1 MQACIVCGAGFA
13 ACRRLQVSSN
23 VRRHQE
29 RRLGLLQDIQT
40 AVVQDEVELGP
51 ILLKLRLLAA
61 RIGSQP
67 LAEWV
72 RHESEGY
79 PRDAELPAYR
89 IVPVS
94 YTATFSGPFG
104 SGINNAPISPM
115 LIEKYAGKKWVQHE
129 MRESIAAVDDLLA
142 SSDKGGSLGIN
153 AADLILVLQGKV
165 YADYACNAVNGRI
178 SRSSLAAI
186 RHSVRSRVLE
196 LTLEL
201 EKSVPDAGAV
211 SLGVATV
218 PSAPSAAAA
227 TQIAQQIIYGNFT
240 SIAATGQASVTV
252 AVAPSDTKSLAAFL
266 ANAGMDAADAKEL
279 AAIAGSERPDSDA
292 EPMGPK
298 VRTWVLEN
306 LKKAAS
312 GTWKMGLTV
321 ATDVIK
327 EALLKFYD
335 LK

>member
-1 MQACIVCGAGFA
+1 M
-13 ACRRLQVSSN
+13 S
-23 VRRHQE
+23 
-29 RRLGLLQDIQT
+29 LLQEIQS
-40 AVVQDEVELGP
+40 AVLQEGGDLGP

-61 RIGSQP
+61 RVGSQP

-79 PRDAELPAYR
+79 PRDAELPDYR
-89 IVPVS
+89 VLPVS

-104 SGINNAPISPM
+104 SGINNAPISPH
-115 LIEKYAGKKWVQHE
+115 LVEKFAGKHWVRHE

-142 SSDKGGSLGIN
+142 TSEKGGDLGLN
-153 AADLILVLQGKV
+153 AADLILLLQGKV
-165 YADYACNAVNGRI
+165 YPGYACNAVTGRI

-201 EKSVPDAGAV
+201 EKSVPGATKIAV
-211 SLGVATV
+211 GPPIL

-240 SIAATGQASVTV
+240 SIAATGPGSTIQV
-252 AVAPSDTKSLAAFL
+252 AVVPYNLESLTQFLAVSGMDERDARELASLAS
-266 ANAGMDAADAKEL
+266 
-279 AAIAGSERPDSDA
+279 SEKPDSSA

-298 VRTWVLEN
+298 VRGWLVEN

-312 GTWKMGLTV
+312 GAWKMGVTV
-321 ATDVIK
+321 ATDGVK
-327 EALLKFYD
+327 EALLKYYG

>member
-1 MQACIVCGAGFA
+1 M
-13 ACRRLQVSSN
+13 S
-23 VRRHQE
+23 
-29 RRLGLLQDIQT
+29 LLQDIQA
-40 AVVQDEVELGP
+40 AVLQEGADLGP
-51 ILLKLRLLAA
+51 ILLKLRLFAA

-72 RHESEGY
+72 KHESEGY
-79 PRDAELPAYR
+79 PRNAELPDYR

-104 SGINNAPISPM
+104 SGINNAPISPY
-115 LIEKYAGKKWVQHE
+115 LIEKFAGKQWVRHE

-142 SSDKGGSLGIN
+142 TSEKGGALGLN
-153 AADLILVLQGKV
+153 AADLILLLQGKV
-165 YADYACNAVNGRI
+165 YPDYACNAVTGRI

-201 EKSVPDAGAV
+201 EKSIPDAAAV
-211 SLGVATV
+211 AVGPPIL
-218 PSAPSAAAA
+218 PSGPSAAAA

-240 SIAATGQASVTV
+240 SIAATGAGTSIQI
-252 AVAPSDTKSLAAFL
+252 AVAPNDHKSLAQFL
-266 ANAGMDAADAKEL
+266 AQSGMEESDAQEL
-279 AAIAGSERPDSDA
+279 ATLASTEKPDSSA

-298 VRTWVLEN
+298 VRGWLVEN

-312 GTWKMGLTV
+312 GTWKMGVTV

-327 EALLKFYD
+327 EALLKYYG